1 MIKSVTFISI
11 ATTTF
16 VLVLL
21 GGVVYAYQ
29 GFISP
34 TLAVQ
39 QPSSPQ
45 TINLPLI
52 APTSTNIPDI
62 SPQDA
67 ASIAVKFSSR
77 TDLYSVELAA
87 FNGAQTYKVTFSSG
101 DTVFVA
107 LNGQVV
113 GSTPPSQSAITSPT
127 SQPKP
132 SIIYSGPIKK
142 AATAGHGGSSG
153 STGGGG
159 GDGHEGGGD

>member
-16 VLVLL
+16 VLVFLV
-21 GGVVYAYQ
+21 GVVYAYQ
-29 GFISP
+29 GSRST

-52 APTSTNIPDI
+52 APSSTNIPDI

-67 ASIAVKFSSR
+67 ASIAVKFSNR
-77 TDLYSVELAA
+77 TDLYSVELAE
-87 FNGAQTYKVTFSSG
+87 FNSSPTYKVTFSSG

-113 GSTPPSQSAITSPT
+113 GSTPPSQSARTSPT

-132 SIIYSGPIKK
+132 SIIFSGPIKK
-142 AATAGHGGSSG
+142 PATAGHGSSNG
-153 STGGGG
+153 NTGGGG
-159 GDGHEGGGD
+159 GDSHEGGGD